1 MERGARCS
9 VSTRRQVR
17 VSLCLWDD
25 EDLGILDL
33 SPGIRK
39 GVGLR
44 VWRGLCASSRK
55 LYLREGGEQ
64 GTSER
69 VRAQMRLGKWPV

>member
-1 MERGARCS
+1 MLSEHS
-9 VSTRRQVR
+9 ETSQ
-17 VSLCLWDD
+17 SLCLWDD

-33 SPGIRK
+33 SPGIHT
-39 GVGLR
+39 GAGLG

-64 GTSER
+64 GASG
-69 VRAQMRLGKWPV
+69 RARAHMRLGKWPV